1 MSKRNN
7 HTSPPKLANRL
18 LRWFCDPKFI
28 EELEGDLEEKF
39 YANVESRGLKKA
51 KAIYRKEVL
60 KLMRFSTMKKFKTP
74 KLSPNL
80 TFLSLYT
87 KLTFRNMLRHKLFSF
102 ITVLGLAAAIT
113 VGLFWVNIFYTASQF
128 DKFNEHSASIY
139 RVTTHQQNEERDLHF
154 ASSPNALASLIEAE
168 MPYSKKVTQLHRFYQ
183 QFSIGEEPVSTYG
196 LYADPAF
203 FDIFSFKMIEGNPKT
218 ILSEPNSII
227 LTERAVE
234 KFFPNENPIN
244 KIMGD
249 SIQFVVRGI
258 MENPPMKS
266 HLQFEVLV
274 SGNSLK
280 FGQEYSSKEAWE
292 IKFENYTY
300 LLKGE
305 ETKEASINQWLNNKS
320 REINALLGDSEPDLS
335 FELQPITSITLA
347 HEKLYHEYGNNNIP
361 LSVVLVLFTIVCL
374 ILAIA
379 IFNHTSLS
387 IARAIRRS
395 KEIGIRK
402 ITGSTSSQI
411 AYQFF
416 IEAII
421 ISFVALLLSG
431 FLYKATAPFFI
442 GLTQQGGMVFDQE
455 LSLGL
460 VAAFIVFTLI
470 VGVLAGLFPA
480 LYFSKIKA
488 LQAIQNTNPRK
499 VFSFIGLRKTITTV
513 QLTFSLITVL
523 SVSIF
528 GSQYYHL
535 MTSYLGFK
543 TDDILI
549 VESLDNNVQLLS
561 NEFSKTSDIVSIGKS
576 SFIPGSGSRS
586 TTNIK
591 RPDAIDSVF
600 TSYISVDKA
609 FMDMYQIKVIQG
621 RNFSTQDKDVQ
632 TTKSILINSNLVKTL
647 GYNSPEDALG
657 QILKTKEGDV
667 TVVGII
673 EDFVLVSFYN
683 KAHNIMV
690 KLEPNTEMLR
700 SLSLKLKTDNAF
712 ATIASL
718 EKAWGKVDQKNKFK
732 AEFADELVRKNYKEN
747 GVLLSMIGFLTV
759 VVLAISSLGL
769 LGISLFNAESRLQEI
784 SIRKVLGAQ
793 VGELILKLGKEFFV
807 SMLIAIAI
815 ATPLCYWFFD
825 NIILPQ
831 MGSSFKIGIQETV
844 GAILFLS
851 LVTFTIVWSQTWR
864 VVRLNPSESLRSE

>member
-1 MSKRNN
+1 MNQK
-7 HTSPPKLANRL
+7 TPPFWTRL
-18 LRWFCDPKFI
+18 LKFFCKESFY
-28 EELEGDLEEKF
+28 EELQGDLEESF
-39 YANVESRGLKKA
+39 YSNIETKGVKKA
-51 KAIYRKEVL
+51 KSIYRKEVF
-60 KLMRFSTMKKFKTP
+60 KLFRFSTIKKIKISKP
-74 KLSPNL
+74 SPNL

-102 ITVLGLAAAIT
+102 ITVIGLAAAIT

-128 DKFNEHSASIY
+128 DRFNEHSASIY

-154 ASSPNALASLIEAE
+154 ATTPNALASLIKAE
-168 MPYSKKVTQLHRFYQ
+168 MPYSKKITQLHRFYQ
-183 QFSIGEEPVSTYG
+183 QFSIGEEPVSTFG

-227 LTERAVE
+227 LTEKAVE

-244 KIMGD
+244 KVMGD

-274 SGNSLK
+274 SQNSLK
-280 FGQEYSSKEAWE
+280 FGQEYSNKETWG
-292 IKFENYTY
+292 IQSGGYTY

-305 ETKEASINQWLNNKS
+305 ETKEATINQWLNKKS
-320 REINALLGDSEPDLS
+320 REINALLGDSESNLA

-347 HEKLYHEYGNNNIP
+347 RENLLNEYGRNNIP
-361 LSVVLVLFTIVCL
+361 LNVVLILLVIVCL

-431 FLYKATAPFFI
+431 FLYKATVPFFTT
-442 GLTQQGGMVFDQE
+442 LTQEGGMVFDQE

-460 VAAFIVFTLI
+460 IAAFVAFTLI

-480 LYFSKIKA
+480 LYFSKIKV

-528 GSQYYHL
+528 GSQYYQL
-535 MTSYLGFK
+535 MTSYLGFQ
-543 TDDILI
+543 TDDILV
-549 VESLDNNVQLLS
+549 VESLDNNVRVLS
-561 NEFSKTSDIVSIGKS
+561 NEFSKAPDIVSIGKS
-576 SFIPGSGSRS
+576 SFIPGRGSRS

-600 TSYISVDKA
+600 TGSISVDKA
-609 FMDMYQIKVIQG
+609 FMDMYQIKVILG

-632 TTKSILINSNLVKTL
+632 TIKFTLINSNLAKTL
-647 GYNSPEDALG
+647 GYNSPEDALE
-657 QILKTKEGDV
+657 QVLKTKEGDV
-667 TVVGII
+667 KVIGII
-673 EDFVLVSFYN
+673 EDFVLMSFYT
-683 KAHNIMV
+683 KMHNTMV
-690 KLEPNTEMLR
+690 KLEPDTEVLT

-718 EKAWGKVDQKNKFK
+718 EKVWEKVDQKNKFK
-732 AEFADELVRKNYKEN
+732 AEFADELVRKQYKEN
-747 GVLLSMIGFLTV
+747 SVILNMIGFLTII
-759 VVLAISSLGL
+759 VLAISSLGL
-769 LGISLFNAESRLQEI
+769 LGISLFNAESRSQEI

-793 VGELILKLGKEFFV
+793 VGELIYNLSKGFFI
-807 SMLIAIAI
+807 SMLIAIAV
-815 ATPLCYWFFD
+815 ATPLCYWFFS

-831 MGSSFKIGIQETV
+831 MQSGFTIGIQEIA